1 MFEKFSIPAQ
11 RVVVLAQV
19 EARELN
25 HHHFG
30 TEDLLLGLIR
40 EGEGIAARALESMD
54 VSLDAVRGQ
63 VQEIVENGPQKT
75 QGHLPFTPHA
85 KAALEL
91 ALDAAQELG
100 HDYIDTEHLLLGLI
114 RTGEGVAIEVLIK
127 LGTAPSAL
135 RQRIIQLLSGY
146 HDEESDK
153 S

>member
-1 MFEKFSIPAQ
+1 MFEKFTDPAQ

-30 TEDLLLGLIR
+30 TEDILLGLIR
-40 EGEGIAARALESMD
+40 EGEGIAAQALESMD

-63 VQEIVENGPQKT
+63 VREIVENGPQT
-75 QGHLPFTPHA
+75 PTGHIPFTPHA
-85 KAALEL
+85 KAVLEL

-100 HDYIDTEHLLLGLI
+100 HNYIDTEHILLGLI
-114 RTGEGVAIEVLIK
+114 RAGEGVAIEVLIK
-127 LGTAPSAL
+127 LGASPGEL
-135 RQRIIQLLSGY
+135 RQRVIQLLSGY
-146 HDEESDK
+146 HDEESDD